1 MMKTVRIMEDDPVR
15 NPVCMDCGVDTEAI
29 NEEYMIL
36 DDLWRIAVPSEA
48 GMLCVACL
56 EKRLGRELRRGD
68 FPRYAQSAFDDG
80 MPASDRLKKRTLA
93 ERDTDATQM
102 LFLQ

>member
-1 MMKTVRIMEDDPVR
+1 MRRVVRIMENDPVR

-36 DDLWRIAVPSEA
+36 DDLWRTAVPSEA
-48 GMLCVACL
+48 GMLCVGCL
-56 EKRLGRELRRGD
+56 EKRLGRELRRDD
-68 FPRYAQSAFDDG
+68 FARYVQSAFDDG

-93 ERDTDATQM
+93 EPDTDAT
-102 LFLQ
+102 